1 MLRRTG
7 SLSQSGCPIIVTVNG
22 NPLLTTG
29 RGWEGRGGEGRGV
42 EGRGVKGRGVEG
54 RGVEGTEGTKM
65 SSNGHYGAVC
75 G

>member
-42 EGRGVKGRGVEG
+42 EGRGV
-54 RGVEGTEGTKM
+54 EGTEGTKM
-65 SSNGHYGAVC
+65 SSNGYYGAVC